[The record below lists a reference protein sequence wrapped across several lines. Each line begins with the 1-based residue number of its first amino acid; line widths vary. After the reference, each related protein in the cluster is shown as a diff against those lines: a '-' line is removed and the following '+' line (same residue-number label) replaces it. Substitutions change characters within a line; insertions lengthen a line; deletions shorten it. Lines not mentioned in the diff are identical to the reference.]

1 VVQDGQWGLEGCALR
16 RSGIAKEVS
25 DIAVAGWAGFGL
37 TQGHL
42 EDRSDMAYPMFQTEG
57 GILQAFGQGNV
68 VVHSSAVVVKDK
80 IRQAVDVAGA
90 GKKKLV
96 GIGCGVRGR
105 VVEMM
110 VPCIPLG
117 ARHCLELVCPEAYE
131 MSRLVPIPRVTTVS
145 KVFILKCQPGLVKEA
160 VEERGSP

>member
-1 VVQDGQWGLEGCALR
+1 
-16 RSGIAKEVS
+16 
-25 DIAVAGWAGFGL
+25 
-37 TQGHL
+37 
-42 EDRSDMAYPMFQTEG
+42 MFQTEG

-90 GKKKLV
+90 GKEKLV
-96 GIGCGVRGR
+96 GIGCGVRCR
-105 VVEMM
+105 VVEVM

-117 ARHCLELVCPEAYE
+117 ARNCLELVCPEADE
-131 MSRLVPIPRVTTVS
+131 MTRLVPIPRVTTVS

-160 VEERGSP
+160 VEERGTPESLLRMDQVSVWLGECREVKTDGRIIERKDGSKNLS